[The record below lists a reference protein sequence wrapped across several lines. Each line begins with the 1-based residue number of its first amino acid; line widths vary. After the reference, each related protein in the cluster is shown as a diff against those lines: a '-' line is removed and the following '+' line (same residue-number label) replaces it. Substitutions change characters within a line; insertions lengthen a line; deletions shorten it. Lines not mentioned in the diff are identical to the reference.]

1 MELNSQTKTFSYQ
14 FVCSLSISEVQ
25 SMFGYLV
32 VEIFEIKNFK
42 NVVRP
47 KCLKNEVGPER
58 SLLTFGIAFQDFS
71 RTHGDQLRKKPS

>member
-1 MELNSQTKTFSYQ
+1 
-14 FVCSLSISEVQ
+14 
-25 SMFGYLV
+25 MFGYLV